1 MNLYATAKLS
11 PYASR
16 PRMAVYAWDL
26 PVEIAPAPGDGGPHH
41 PDYLAI
47 NPIGKLPALVLDD
60 GMVIIE
66 SDAIVEYF
74 ADKFPDKPMRPSSPE
89 ARARARML
97 SRIAELYILEGA
109 VKLFSQM
116 DFATRS
122 WSLAKMDPKVV
133 GDTFAHVDK
142 HLENLDWFLTGE
154 TKCAAA
160 DTLTT
165 ADCAIVPVLGFIAP
179 FAKALGR
186 EGFLDRHRKA
196 AAYWQNVQ
204 TEPAAAKIAGEMA
217 GALGGM
223 IKP

>member
-1 MNLYATAKLS
+1 MKLYAVAKLS

-16 PRMAVYAWDL
+16 PRMAVYAGNL
-26 PVEIAPAPGDGGPHH
+26 PVEVVAAPGDGGPHH

-60 GMVIIE
+60 GMVIVE
-66 SDAIVEYF
+66 SASIVEYF
-74 ADKFPDKPMRPSSPE
+74 ADKFPEANLRPASAE
-89 ARARARML
+89 AKARGRML
-97 SRIAELYILEGA
+97 ARVAELYVLEGA

-116 DFATRS
+116 DMTTRT
-122 WSLAKMDPKVV
+122 WSVAKMDPKVV
-133 GDTFAHVDK
+133 GDAFSHIDN
-142 HLENLDWFLTGE
+142 HLENLDWFLTGD

-165 ADCAIVPVLGFIAP
+165 ADCALVPVLGFVAP

-186 EGFLDRHRKA
+186 EGFLDRHEKA
-196 AAYWQNVQ
+196 HAYWTSVQ
-204 TEPAAAKIAGEMA
+204 SEPAASKIVAEMA
-217 GALGGM
+217 EALGDR